1 VNLPNLLTLSRVG
14 AVFVLYALLALGGP
28 GAAWAALGVYALA
41 ALTDAVDGY
50 LARRLNA
57 VTRMG
62 TFLDALV
69 DKIFVLCIA
78 VTLLA
83 VAGDVSPVPG
93 LPPGSTGV
101 LWPVFPV
108 CIVLMLV
115 REFAVTGLRM
125 LAVQRGVVLAAE
137 GLGKIK
143 AALQMVSLGLLLLG
157 FAALQPPTLGGPVNA
172 GSGVNPGDGGN
183 AGGPVNPGGPLNAGG
198 GSTLSEPRDAPG
210 DRFSQSDP
218 GGNMEGGVNA
228 ADGSKSRDARSG
240 STSGGSTSG
249 GAGGEVAVMICHA
262 GNALFALAALQAM
275 LSGGAYFWKYR
286 HLLREAEAT
295 GGDV

>member
-1 VNLPNLLTLSRVG
+1 MNLPNSLTLSRVG
-14 AVFVLYALLALGGP
+14 AVFVLYALLASGGT
-28 GAAWAALGVYALA
+28 GTAWAALGVYVLA

-57 VTRMG
+57 VTEMG

-69 DKIFVLCIA
+69 DKIFVLCMA

-83 VAGDVSPVPG
+83 VAGEASPALGV
-93 LPPGSTGV
+93 PPGATGV

-157 FAALQPPTLGGPVNA
+157 FAALQPTTLGGPVNVE
-172 GSGVNPGDGGN
+172 GGVNPGGGF
-183 AGGPVNPGGPLNAGG
+183 P
-198 GSTLSEPRDAPG
+198 S
-210 DRFSQSDP
+210 
-218 GGNMEGGVNA
+218 
-228 ADGSKSRDARSG
+228 DARSG
-240 STSGGSTSG
+240 SGDGSTSSG
-249 GAGGEVAVMICHA
+249 SGGEVAMMICHA

-286 HLLREAEAT
+286 HLLREAAAT